1 MYALVDAVSFYA
13 SAEKVFDPSIR
24 NKPVVVLTNN
34 DGCICAVCPIAR
46 RLGVPKFK
54 PYFQIKS
61 FLDKHGVV
69 VRSSNYE
76 LYADLSERMMNV
88 IARYCDNQYVYSID
102 ESFLEFK
109 NYDSLIGDWHKYGHE
124 IRRAIWKET
133 RLPVG
138 VGFGTTPTLAK
149 AANHAAKKLS
159 GFNGVAIID
168 DNQSSMAILKR
179 MSVTDVWG
187 IGNRLGKKLNF
198 LGIETADQ
206 LAQQSARNM
215 RREFSV
221 VVERTVNE
229 LNGIACLSWDE
240 VKAPKQEIFSTR
252 SFGQRITDYQALMF
266 ALVTHGSIVGKKL
279 RQQQSLVKRLLIFA
293 SSSPHDN
300 QYYKKS
306 LVYEFP
312 VATNSSSQIAYA
324 ISMVLPDIFQ
334 MGVHFYRC
342 GVGAINLESLQ
353 YQQPDLFA
361 PSQPSPLIMGC
372 FDQINN
378 RYGQGTLTL
387 ASEGRAEKWQMRR
400 ELLSPQYTSSWQDIP
415 KITC

>member
-46 RLGVPKFK
+46 RLGIPKFK
-54 PYFQIKS
+54 PYFQVKS
-61 FLDKHGVV
+61 FLEKHGVV

-88 IARYCDNQYVYSID
+88 IARFCDNQYIYSID
-102 ESFLEFK
+102 ESFLEYK
-109 NYDSLIGDWHKYGHE
+109 NYDSLIVDWHKYGHE

-159 GFNGVAIID
+159 GFNGVAVID
-168 DNQSSMAILKR
+168 SNQSSMEILQR

-187 IGNRLGKKLNF
+187 IGNRLGKKLNL
-198 LGIETADQ
+198 LGINNAAQ

-215 RREFSV
+215 RKQFSV

-229 LNGIACLSWDE
+229 LNGIPCLSWDE

-252 SFGQRITDYQALMF
+252 SFGQRITDHDSLMF
-266 ALVTHGSIVGKKL
+266 ALVTHGVIVGKKL
-279 RQQQSLVKRLLIFA
+279 RQQNSLVKRLLVFA

-312 VATNSSSQIAYA
+312 VATDSSSQIASA
-324 ISMVLPDIFQ
+324 IGLVLHHIFQ
-334 MGVHFYRC
+334 TGIHFYRC
-342 GVGAINLESLQ
+342 GIGAISLESQQ

-361 PSQPSPLIMGC
+361 PPQPNPLIMTC
-372 FDQINN
+372 FDKVNQ
-378 RYGQGTLTL
+378 RYGQGAIAL

-400 ELLSPQYTSSWQDIP
+400 GFLSPQYTSSWRDIP
-415 KITC
+415 KINC

>member
-46 RLGVPKFK
+46 RLGIPKFT
-54 PYFQIKS
+54 PYFQIKN
-61 FLDKHGVV
+61 FLHNHGVV

-159 GFNGVAIID
+159 GFNGVAVID
-168 DNQSSMAILKR
+168 SNQSSTEILKR

-187 IGNRLGKKLNF
+187 IGNRLGKKLNM
-198 LGIETADQ
+198 LGINTAEQ
-206 LAQQSARNM
+206 LAQQSAKDM
-215 RREFSV
+215 RRQFSV
-221 VVERTVNE
+221 GVERTVNE
-229 LNGIACLSWDE
+229 LNGITCLSWDE

-252 SFGQRITDYQALMF
+252 SFGQRITDQQALMF
-266 ALVTHGSIVGKKL
+266 ALVTHGAIVGRKL
-279 RQQQSLVKRLLIFA
+279 RQQHSLVKRLLIFA
-293 SSSPHDN
+293 SSSPHDD

-306 LVYEFP
+306 LIYEFT
-312 VATNSSSQIAYA
+312 VATDNSSLIASA
-324 ISMVLPDIFQ
+324 ISIVLQGIFQ
-334 MGVHFYRC
+334 PGINFYRC
-342 GVGAINLESLQ
+342 GVGAITLESHKYRQ
-353 YQQPDLFA
+353 TDLFA
-361 PSQPSPLIMGC
+361 PSQPSPLIMNC
-372 FDQINN
+372 FDKINL
-378 RYGQGTLTL
+378 RYGLGAMTL

-400 ELLSPQYTSSWQDIP
+400 DFLSPQYTSSWRDIP
-415 KITC
+415 KIVC